1 MMQSCASVARLLGG
15 GPILSLGTEA
25 MGYGGS
31 PPPRIVLTLHRGEPD
46 QRRTCQIL
54 LFVAMLLRSIAQ
66 IAAGRS
72 LAPAGTSPV
81 VT

>member
-15 GPILSLGTEA
+15 GPILSRGTQA

-31 PPPRIVLTLHRGEPD
+31 PPPRIVLTLCRGRAGSTPN
-46 QRRTCQIL
+46 L
-54 LFVAMLLRSIAQ
+54 SNPLFAPVLLRLVAQ
-66 IAAGRS
+66 IGATFS